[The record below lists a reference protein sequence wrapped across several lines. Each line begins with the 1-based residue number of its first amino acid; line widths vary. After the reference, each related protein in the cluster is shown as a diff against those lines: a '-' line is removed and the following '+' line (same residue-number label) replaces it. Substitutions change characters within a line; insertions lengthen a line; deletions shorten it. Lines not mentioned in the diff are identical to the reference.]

1 MLPKQFLKKFDGVL
15 RFFGLSSQHE
25 VGGALVHVENIR
37 RWPGVCAGTIGGFLV
52 AIATVM
58 IFSGGYL

>member
-1 MLPKQFLKKFDGVL
+1 MLTVVFALIGSAFIVI
-15 RFFGLSSQHE
+15 
-25 VGGALVHVENIR
+25 GGALVHVENIR